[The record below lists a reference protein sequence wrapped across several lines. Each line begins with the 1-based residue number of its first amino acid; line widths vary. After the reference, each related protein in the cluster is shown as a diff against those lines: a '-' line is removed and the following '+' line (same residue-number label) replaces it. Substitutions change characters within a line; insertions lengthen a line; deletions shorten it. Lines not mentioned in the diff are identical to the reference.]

1 MKRSVLFVIESLAG
15 GGAEKVLSVLV
26 KYFNYEKY
34 EVTVCPIVDTGVY
47 CEEVKKYVNH
57 YTPII
62 SFHGNLLSQLWN
74 RVKYKLIY
82 SILPVRWVYKFFI
95 PQGNDVEI
103 AFCEGFLTRLLSHA
117 DLKSKKIAWIHTDLI
132 DNPWPV
138 ELGVYKNIEEEKI
151 AYSSYDKI
159 VCVSQTAKESFCKL
173 YGNKE
178 RTITIYNPIDVDDIR
193 QKAGEKINRNNQ
205 TIHLI
210 SVGRLVPQKGY
221 DRLLN
226 AVKRLHEE
234 GYSFKLTIL
243 GEGTERNLLEE
254 FISSNDMHSYVS
266 LPGFVDN
273 PYHEIAVSDIF
284 VCSSR
289 AEGFSLVIAEA
300 MVLGI
305 PVISTYC
312 SGPNELLEEG
322 QCGMLVENSENGIYQ
337 GLKIVLQHKEQLSDC
352 IEAAR
357 EKIYGLS
364 PTVIYNQIET
374 LLDD

>member
-1 MKRSVLFVIESLAG
+1 MGQEFNSPRLHQNEQLVIERWLFIFNANKPT
-15 GGAEKVLSVLV
+15 KV
-26 KYFNYEKY
+26 E
-34 EVTVCPIVDTGVY
+34 T
-47 CEEVKKYVNH
+47 
-57 YTPII
+57 
-62 SFHGNLLSQLWN
+62 
-74 RVKYKLIY
+74 
-82 SILPVRWVYKFFI
+82 
-95 PQGNDVEI
+95 
-103 AFCEGFLTRLLSHA
+103 FLTKLLSHA
-117 DLKSKKIAWIHTDLI
+117 DLKSKMIAWIHTELI

-159 VCVSQTAKESFCKL
+159 VCVSQTAKDSFCKL